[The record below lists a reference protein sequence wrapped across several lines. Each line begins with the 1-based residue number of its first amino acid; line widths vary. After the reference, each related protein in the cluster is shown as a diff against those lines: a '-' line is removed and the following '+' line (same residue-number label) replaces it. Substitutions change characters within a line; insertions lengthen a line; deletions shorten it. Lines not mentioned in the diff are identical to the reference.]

1 MNDRDRTQRP
11 KRLRI
16 GGVATA
22 LAAVLVVGP
31 TYAAE
36 ANEPA
41 AGIEF
46 FEGSW
51 DDAFKAAE
59 ENDRLVFV
67 DVYTEW
73 CGPCKLMDANVFPKD
88 AVGDYFNARFVNI
101 KLDAEDEDLNGPEI
115 GDRYGIRAYP
125 TLLFLN
131 PDGSELG
138 RGVAGLEVEQL
149 IQLAKE
155 ATGEASSG
163 FQDMAARYDAGER
176 DSAFVRAFLE
186 AAKVAGAKLHDDV
199 QAKVA
204 HRERMAPVFDEYFAS
219 RDKETLVNADDFAVI
234 GAYKS
239 KVERGDPAVEFV
251 IDNYDAFA
259 RVAPENAVAAFVLES
274 NYYTVQRMANAGDDA
289 YLEQLDML
297 DGPLRR
303 AAAFQR
309 DLEPDSPLLREFQ
322 EENFRNGYLAQT
334 GRWAELKQAVEA
346 RLAKPGADRARV
358 YTSASHDFQ
367 RAEAAEYRLLA
378 REYAERGYKLD
389 PSNPFAA
396 MTYAR
401 SLEQNGRNGESIAV
415 LERALADITDP
426 ESAIANVLATQLA
439 NLKEPPAP

>member
-1 MNDRDRTQRP
+1 MIRTMM
-11 KRLRI
+11 
-16 GGVATA
+16 GSCAT
-22 LAAVLVVGP
+22 LAALSSL
-31 TYAAE
+31 
-36 ANEPA
+36 A

-51 DDAFKAAE
+51 DDAFAAAE
-59 ENDRLVFV
+59 ENGQLVFV

-88 AVGDYFNARFVNI
+88 AVGEYFNARFVNI
-101 KLDAEDEDLNGPEI
+101 KLDAEDEDVNGPEI

-138 RGVAGLEVEQL
+138 RGVSGLEVEQL

-163 FQDMAARYDAGER
+163 FPDMAARYDAGER
-176 DSAFVRAFLE
+176 DPAFVRTFLE
-186 AAKVAGAKLHDDV
+186 AAQVAGAKLHDDTK
-199 QAKVA
+199 AMVA

-219 RDKETLVNADDFAVI
+219 RDKETLINADDFAVI
-234 GAYKS
+234 GAYKG
-239 KVERGDPAVEFV
+239 KVVRGDPAVEFV

-259 RVAPENAVAAFVLES
+259 AVAPENAVAAFVLES
-274 NYYTVQRMANAGDDA
+274 NYYTVQGLANAGDDA

-303 AAAFQR
+303 AAEFQR
-309 DLEPDSPLLREFQ
+309 GLEPDSPLLREFQ
-322 EENFRNGYLAQT
+322 EESFRNGYLAQT

-346 RLAKPGADRARV
+346 RLAKPGANRARI
-358 YTSASHDFQ
+358 YTSASHDFL
-367 RAEAAEYRLLA
+367 RAEADEYRLLA

-389 PSNPFAA
+389 PSDPFAA

-401 SLEQNGRNGESIAV
+401 SLEQNGQNAESMAI

-439 NLKEPPAP
+439 NLKEPTAE

>member
-1 MNDRDRTQRP
+1 MIRNMMCS
-11 KRLRI
+11 
-16 GGVATA
+16 
-22 LAAVLVVGP
+22 LAALV
-31 TYAAE
+31 ALSS
-36 ANEPA
+36 PA

-59 ENDRLVFV
+59 ENGQLVFV
-67 DVYTEW
+67 DIYTEW
-73 CGPCKLMDANVFPKD
+73 CGPCKLMDANVFPTD

-101 KLDAEDEDLNGPEI
+101 KLDAEDEDVNGPEI
-115 GDRYGIRAYP
+115 GDRYDVRAYP

-163 FQDMAARYDAGER
+163 FADMAARYDAGER
-176 DSAFVRAFLE
+176 DAAFVQAFLE
-186 AAKVAGAKLHDDV
+186 TAQVAGAKLHDDV
-199 QAKVA
+199 EAMVA
-204 HRERMAPVFDEYFAS
+204 HRQRMAPVFNEYFAS
-219 RDKETLVNADDFAVI
+219 RDKESLINAGDFAVI

-239 KVERGDPAVEFV
+239 KVVRGDPAVEFV

-259 RVAPENAVAAFVLES
+259 AVAPENAVAAFVLES
-274 NYYTVQRMANAGDDA
+274 NYYTVQGLASAGDDA
-289 YLEQLDML
+289 YLDQLDML

-303 AAAFQR
+303 AAEFQR

-322 EENFRNGYLAQT
+322 EENFRNGYLAQQ

-346 RLAKPGADRARV
+346 RLAKPGANRARI
-358 YTSASHDFQ
+358 YTSASNDFQ

-389 PSNPFAA
+389 PSAPFAA
-396 MTYAR
+396 VTYAR
-401 SLEQNGRNGESIAV
+401 SLEQDGRNAEAMAV
-415 LERALADITDP
+415 LERALAEITDP
-426 ESAIANVLATQLA
+426 GSALANVLKTQLA
-439 NLKEPPAP
+439 NLKEPTTD

>member
-1 MNDRDRTQRP
+1 MIRTM
-11 KRLRI
+11 LA
-16 GGVATA
+16 GLATVAA
-22 LAAVLVVGP
+22 LSPL
-31 TYAAE
+31 
-36 ANEPA
+36 A

-59 ENDRLVFV
+59 ENGQLVFV

-101 KLDAEDEDLNGPEI
+101 KLDAEDEDVNGPEI
-115 GDRYGIRAYP
+115 GDRYGISAYP

-163 FQDMAARYDAGER
+163 FGEMAAKYDAGER
-176 DSAFVRAFLE
+176 DPAFVRAFLE
-186 AAKVAGAKLHDDV
+186 MAQVAGAKLHGDV
-199 QAKVA
+199 EAMVA

-219 RDKETLVNADDFAVI
+219 RDKETLINADDFAVI

-239 KVERGDPAVEFV
+239 KVVRGDPAVEFV

-259 RVAPENAVAAFVLES
+259 AVAPENAVAAFVLES
-274 NYYTVQRMANAGDDA
+274 NYYTVQGLANAGDDA

-303 AAAFQR
+303 AAEFQR
-309 DLEPDSPLLREFQ
+309 GLEPDSPLLREFQ

-346 RLAKPGADRARV
+346 RLAKPSANRARV
-358 YTSASHDFQ
+358 YTAASNNFQ
-367 RAEAAEYRLLA
+367 RAEGKEYRLLA

-389 PSNPFAA
+389 PSDPFAA

-401 SLEQNGRNGESIAV
+401 SLEQAGRNAEAMAV

-426 ESAIANVLATQLA
+426 ESGIARVLATQLA
-439 NLKEPPAP
+439 NLKEPTTE